1 MTIIA
6 WDGRTLAA
14 DSSTTIG
21 NTIEQRPD
29 SKITV
34 LPDGRAFAAAGASA
48 DVQRFRAWMAGDGR
62 PPPIMVEP
70 QSFAALLCVPDA
82 DPTARVKCFLIEGDS
97 LAYPMEVSGLQAIGA
112 GRDFVLGA
120 MAAIRAESFQRD
132 KDGSR
137 APIYGLALDD
147 GAAALAVMLAC
158 GRYPVYPA
166 LLHACGPV
174 SVAKW
179 LPHRG
184 LWDVAFLPFTGGQ
197 DDA

>member
-29 SKITV
+29 SKITT
-34 LPDGRAFAAAGASA
+34 LPDGRAFAACGASS
-48 DVQRFRAWMAGDGR
+48 DVQRFRAWMGEGG
-62 PPPIMVEP
+62 PPPELVEP
-70 QSFAALLCVPDA
+70 ESFVALVCVPDA

-97 LAYPMEVSGLQAIGA
+97 LAHPMQVYGLQAIGA
-112 GRDFVLGA
+112 GREFVIGA

-132 KDGSR
+132 AGVR
-137 APIYGLALDD
+137 LAPLSGFALDD
-147 GAAALAVMLAC
+147 GAAGLAVMLAC
-158 GRYPVYPA
+158 GRYPIYA
-166 LLHACGPV
+166 GLLHACGPV

-179 LPHRG
+179 RPDMAAWDLAFVSVNG
-184 LWDVAFLPFTGGQ
+184 LDQA
-197 DDA
+197 